1 MSELFTHETIDIAAP
16 PSAVWAILTDPKL
29 TQQYMFGC
37 EAISDWKV
45 GSPLIW
51 RGELEGKP
59 MVFVTGRVVTW
70 EPHSVLAYTTFDP
83 HGGLP
88 DVPSNHVTMTCQLSV
103 ISPTLT
109 RLDLSQGD
117 FSQVQN
123 GAARYA
129 DAMKGGDGLLL
140 KMKALAESL
149 PAHRVDP

>member
-1 MSELFTHETIDIAAP
+1 MSELFTHETIDISAQPA
-16 PSAVWAILTDPKL
+16 AVWAVLTDPKL
-29 TQQYMFGC
+29 TKQYMFGC

-45 GSPLIW
+45 GSPLLW

-70 EPHSVLAYTTFDP
+70 APHTVLAYTTFDP
-83 HGGLP
+83 NGGLE
-88 DVPSNHVTMTCQLSV
+88 DVPANHLTMTCRLTPLSAAV
-103 ISPTLT
+103 T
-109 RLDLSQGD
+109 RLELRQGD

-149 PAHRVDP
+149 S